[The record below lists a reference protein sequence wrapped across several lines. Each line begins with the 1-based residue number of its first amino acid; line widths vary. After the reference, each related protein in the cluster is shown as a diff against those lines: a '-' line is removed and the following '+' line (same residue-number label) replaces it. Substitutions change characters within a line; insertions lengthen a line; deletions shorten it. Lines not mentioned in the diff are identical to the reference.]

1 MSEFARA
8 LDRESV
14 DLVAAAAA
22 GRLPQ
27 VWLRDR
33 EVADALQHLDGKR
46 SVLLTGPAGV
56 GKTAVIQGLAH
67 AMHARGNGALR
78 QLSTGQIMSGTKYI
92 GEWQTKI
99 TRVADAAIAEGAALY
114 VTDIWNLATMGRT
127 SNDPS
132 ALIDVLRPLVESGRL
147 QLVGEATPEALRA
160 ILEVP
165 GFGGLFEQVAVAAL
179 PPEAID
185 EVLARAADGA
195 GLPAD
200 AEARRALVKTTTR
213 FSPSRPQPG
222 PALGLLRQ
230 VRDFHD
236 QRRAAGLPV
245 AVDRRFVEEVYAI
258 YSGLP
263 LFIVSD
269 GETMPAREIR
279 AWFEQ
284 RLVGQREAIE
294 AVVETIALFKAGLN
308 DPSRPLGSSLFVGP
322 TGVGKTELAR
332 LLAEFLFGS
341 ASRMLRF
348 DLSEFKD
355 YHSFEMLVG
364 APDKPGQPARLVDP
378 VRAQPFQVVLFDE
391 LEKGH
396 GNVWDLFLQLLDEG
410 QLTPPGGQPVSFK
423 NTIVIA
429 TSNVGAR
436 DASRSLGFGAEAD
449 PSARA
454 AATRTALEAT
464 FRPELLN
471 RFQHIVVFHS
481 LSADQ
486 VRTVARAEL
495 ARILQREGITSR
507 NLVCDV
513 SDAALDHVI
522 ERAFDP
528 RYGARALKRE
538 LQRQL
543 VLPIAMALMER
554 RVAPGSILAV
564 TVKGGA
570 IRVRVV
576 DTAASRTERR
586 EREPVKQPDGRVL
599 GVPEMIAGLA
609 PLRAAIE
616 EVAVAV
622 DEPFL
627 QAEQARLIEM
637 RSDHEFWNHPR
648 EAAMAI
654 RDLERYAAWLAR
666 IDRLRAR
673 ADDVEAA
680 LSGAEM
686 RRDRV
691 DAAHRYAQLEQS
703 IAVTRRELV
712 TMGSDGVWDALVE
725 IRPLGEGGRAAR
737 DLLCD
742 LYARWA
748 EERRATIEVL
758 REPAADDEPVMIAV
772 QGHHAYGFL
781 AAERGLH
788 KVQTENGAA
797 AASVRTAPWT
807 DLRGGARFRVH
818 RALETTGQ
826 LGGRL
831 RSRLECE
838 DGLVLQNARTLTD
851 NRDLAGELTLA
862 WSRAPEPPDEIVRRY
877 DRDPTM
883 VRDVLTGFSSG
894 RPDALAPRSFHEL
907 LCLRVDAAAQP
918 GG

>member
-1 MSEFARA
+1 MDEFARA
-8 LDRESV
+8 LDQESV
-14 DLVAAAAA
+14 DLVAAAGA
-22 GRLPQ
+22 GRLPE

-33 EVADALQHLDGKR
+33 EVADTLQHLDGKR
-46 SVLLTGPAGV
+46 SVLVTGPAGA
-56 GKTAVIQGLAH
+56 GKTAVINGIAH
-67 AMHARGNGALR
+67 ALSARGTGSLR
-78 QLSTGQIMSGTKYI
+78 QLSTGQIMAGTKYI

-99 TRVADAAIAEGAALY
+99 TRVAEAAIDAGAALY
-114 VTDIWNLATMGRT
+114 ITDIWNLATVGKT

-132 ALIDVLRPLVESGRL
+132 ALIDVLRPLVESHRL

-160 ILEVP
+160 ILKVP
-165 GFGGLFEQVAVAAL
+165 GFGGLFEQVAVAPL
-179 PPEAID
+179 PPEAVD
-185 EVLARAADGA
+185 EVLARAGQAA

-200 AEARRALVKTTTR
+200 AEARRALVKTTSR

-222 PALGLLRQ
+222 PALALLRQ
-230 VRDFHD
+230 VRDLHD
-236 QRRAAGLPV
+236 QRCAAGQPV
-245 AVDRRFVEEVYAI
+245 AVDRRFVEEVFAT

-263 LFIVSD
+263 LFVVSD
-269 GETMPAREIR
+269 SETVPARDIR
-279 AWFEQ
+279 AWFEE

-294 AVVETIALFKAGLN
+294 AVVEAIALFKAGLN
-308 DPSRPLGSSLFVGP
+308 DPQRPLGSFLFVGP

-410 QLTPPGGQPVSFK
+410 QLTPPGGQAVSFK

-436 DASRSLGFGAEAD
+436 DASRSVGFGAEAD
-449 PSARA
+449 PAARA
-454 AATRTALEAT
+454 AATRAALETT

-471 RFQHIVVFHS
+471 RFQHIVVFHP
-481 LSADQ
+481 LSADE

-513 SDAALDHVI
+513 GDAALDHVI

-543 VLPIAMALMER
+543 VLPIAMTLMER
-554 RVAPGSILAV
+554 RVNPGSILAV

-576 DTAASRTERR
+576 DTAESRAERR
-586 EREPVKQPDGRVL
+586 EREPVKQPDGRAL

-609 PLRAAIE
+609 PLRADIE
-616 EVAVAV
+616 AVAAAV

-637 RSDHEFWNHPR
+637 RRDPEFWNHPR

-666 IDRLRAR
+666 IDRLRSR

-680 LSGAEM
+680 LGGAEM

-703 IAVTRRELV
+703 VAVARRELV
-712 TMGSDGVWDALVE
+712 TMGPDGVWDALVE

-737 DLLCD
+737 DLLYD
-742 LYARWA
+742 LYVRWA
-748 EERRATIEVL
+748 EERRATVNVL
-758 REPAADDEPVMIAV
+758 REPVSDDEPVMIAV

-807 DLRGGARFRVH
+807 DLRGGARFLVH

-838 DGLVLQNARTLTD
+838 GGLVLQNGRTLTD
-851 NRDLAGELTLA
+851 NRDLAGELTMA